1 MIFLSSCFLEKD
13 PVKPMSIR
21 KATRADIP
29 AIKELIAANP
39 ETILARSDDE
49 LNSLIDGFWVAEHD
63 ERVVGCCCLEVYSP
77 KIAEI
82 RTVIVHD
89 SVRGMGFGSALVQ
102 LAAEEAERQ
111 NIREVMVVTSSPEYF
126 NKLGFGECLHEK
138 WALFYRGKNRS
149 K

>member
-1 MIFLSSCFLEKD
+1 
-13 PVKPMSIR
+13 MSIR
-21 KATRADIP
+21 KAIRDDIP
-29 AIKELIAANP
+29 AIKELIASNP
-39 ETILARSDDE
+39 ETILSRSDEE
-49 LNSLIDGFWVAEHD
+49 LISLVDGFWVAEHRG
-63 ERVVGCCCLEVYSP
+63 RVVGCCCLEVYSP

-89 SVRGMGFGSALVQ
+89 SVRGIGFGAALVQ
-102 LAAEEAERQ
+102 VAAEEAERQ

-138 WALFYRGKNRS
+138 WALFYRGKQRS